1 MNAGTPRHGKG
12 SGGRSP
18 RRGRSR
24 AATLLVLLAG
34 IVAVGYGV
42 WMHSTDVWLKPE
54 AAAQP
59 PPEAAASDETLKMM
73 GFAPPPKAE
82 AAEGPKTIVE
92 LEPALVREVSVG
104 GVTREVASGTIQRT
118 YSGDAP
124 TQCPT

>member
-1 MNAGTPRHGKG
+1 MNAGTSRHGKG

-18 RRGRSR
+18 RAGRGPVV
-24 AATLLVLLAG
+24 ATAVVLLAG

-42 WMHSTDVWLKPE
+42 WAHSVDVWLKPE

-59 PPEAAASDETLKMM
+59 PPDAVSDDTLKMM

-82 AAEGPKTIVE
+82 TADGPKTIVE
-92 LEPALVREVSVG
+92 FEPTLVREVSVG
-104 GVTREVASGTIQRT
+104 GVAREVASGKIQRT

>member
-1 MNAGTPRHGKG
+1 MNAGTSRHGKG

-42 WMHSTDVWLKPE
+42 WVHSVDVGLKPE

-59 PPEAAASDETLKMM
+59 PPDAVSDDTLKMM

-82 AAEGPKTIVE
+82 AADAPKTIVE
-92 LEPALVREVSVG
+92 FEPALVREVSVG
-104 GVTREVASGTIQRT
+104 GVAREVASGKIQRT
-118 YSGDAP
+118 YSGEAP